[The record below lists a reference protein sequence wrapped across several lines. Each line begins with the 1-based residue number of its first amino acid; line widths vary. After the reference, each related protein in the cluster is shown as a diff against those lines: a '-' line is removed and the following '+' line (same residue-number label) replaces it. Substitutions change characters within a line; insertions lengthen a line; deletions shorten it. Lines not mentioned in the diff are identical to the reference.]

1 MEESRSAAEQY
12 LRKKVI
18 LERDFLGG
26 CSAEVPG
33 RKGFYIRQCSK
44 VRTVIFNSSEDQPE
58 PDREVVKQIRKRYGP
73 FLGDGKLFLFA
84 IGNCFIQGN
93 T

>member
-1 MEESRSAAEQY
+1 
-12 LRKKVI
+12 
-18 LERDFLGG
+18 
-26 CSAEVPG
+26 
-33 RKGFYIRQCSK
+33 
-44 VRTVIFNSSEDQPE
+44 
-58 PDREVVKQIRKRYGP
+58 VVKQIRKRYGP